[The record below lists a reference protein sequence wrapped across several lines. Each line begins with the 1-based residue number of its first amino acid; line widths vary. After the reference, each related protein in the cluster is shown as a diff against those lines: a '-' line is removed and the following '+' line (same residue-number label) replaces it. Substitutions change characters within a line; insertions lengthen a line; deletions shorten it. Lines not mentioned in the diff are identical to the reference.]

1 MIGLSSGP
9 PLGGKTP
16 SGSDAWSEIASVGV
30 DMLRYYPTW
39 PSKQPD
45 LDNAIAQMKE
55 NLAAAAAH
63 SLRLWIGL
71 HPAGDKLDEES
82 TQVLNAIVGSL
93 KDEPGVGAWKGAD
106 EPEHGG
112 IPATDLVPV
121 YEYVKELDPD
131 HPLVLIQAPVCRGG
145 VSLTAEAIAAYT
157 PALDITGVDIFPV
170 SYPPG
175 KHAARSNT
183 EISVVGDVV
192 SIIAQA
198 APGKPV
204 WAAIQITWSG
214 VMPPKNVPRFPSLR
228 EERFMAYQAIIA
240 GARGLNFFGGELL
253 ETMSPADAKAGWNW
267 TFWYEV
273 ARPLICELSSPAV
286 GPALDA
292 PAARSEVTADSDDI
306 QLTAREAN
314 GFFYVI
320 AVRTSSELTTEV
332 TFSGLPAATSSGEA
346 LFEYL
351 ASGVPA
357 GRGGERSVQ
366 RLVRTVRR
374 PRLPLPGRIADPVT
388 AANAG
393 SLRGT
398 PEGLYPR
405 TPRASPSR

>member
-45 LDNAIAQMKE
+45 LDKAIAQMKE

-112 IPATDLVPV
+112 IPATDLLPV

-214 VMPPKNVPRFPSLR
+214 VLPPKNVPRFPSLR

-253 ETMSPADAKAGWNW
+253 RRCPRPTRKPGGTGRSGTRWR
-267 TFWYEV
+267 
-273 ARPLICELSSPAV
+273 AR
-286 GPALDA
+286 
-292 PAARSEVTADSDDI
+292 
-306 QLTAREAN
+306 
-314 GFFYVI
+314 
-320 AVRTSSELTTEV
+320 
-332 TFSGLPAATSSGEA
+332 
-346 LFEYL
+346 
-351 ASGVPA
+351 
-357 GRGGERSVQ
+357 
-366 RLVRTVRR
+366 
-374 PRLPLPGRIADPVT
+374 
-388 AANAG
+388 
-393 SLRGT
+393 
-398 PEGLYPR
+398 
-405 TPRASPSR
+405 

>member
-45 LDNAIAQMKE
+45 LDKVIEQMKE
-55 NLAAAAAH
+55 NVAAAAAH

-71 HPAGDKLDEES
+71 HPAGNKLDEES
-82 TQVLNAIVGSL
+82 TQVLSAIVGSL

-145 VSLTAEAIAAYT
+145 VPLTAEAIAAYT

-204 WAAIQITWSG
+204 WTAIQITWSG

-267 TFWYEV
+267 TFWYEA
-273 ARPLICELSSPAV
+273 ARPLICELSSPEV

-292 PAARSEVTADSDDI
+292 PAARSEVTADSNDI
-306 QLTAREAN
+306 QLAAREAN

-320 AVRTSSELTTEV
+320 AVRTSPELTTEV
-332 TFSGLPAATSSGEA
+332 TFSGLPAAISSGEA
-346 LFEYL
+346 LFEY
-351 ASGVPA
+351 SHQ
-357 GRGGERSVQ
+357 EF
-366 RLVRTVRR
+366 R
-374 PRLPLPGRIADPVT
+374 PVEAENGAFKDWFAPFDAHVYRFPV
-388 AANAG
+388 
-393 SLRGT
+393 
-398 PEGLYPR
+398 
-405 TPRASPSR
+405 ASPTQ

>member
-9 PLGGKTP
+9 PLGGKAP
-16 SGSDAWSEIASVGV
+16 SGSDAWSEVASVGV

-45 LDNAIAQMKE
+45 LDKAIEQMKE
-55 NLAAAAAH
+55 TLAAAAAH

-71 HPAGDKLDEES
+71 HPAGNKLDEES
-82 TQVLNAIVGSL
+82 TQVLGTIVGSL

-145 VSLTAEAIAAYT
+145 VPLTAEAIAAYT

-204 WAAIQITWSG
+204 WTAIQITWSG
-214 VMPPKNVPRFPSLR
+214 VLPPKSVPRFPSLR

-273 ARPLICELSSPAV
+273 ARPLICELSSAAV
-286 GPALDA
+286 WPALDA

-320 AVRTSSELTTEV
+320 AVRTSPELTTEV
-332 TFSGLPAATSSGEA
+332 TFSGVPAAISAGEA
-346 LFEYL
+346 LCEY
-351 ASGVPA
+351 SHQ
-357 GRGGERSVQ
+357 EF
-366 RLVRTVRR
+366 R
-374 PRLPLPGRIADPVT
+374 PVE
-388 AANAG
+388 AANGAFTDWFAPFDAHVY
-393 SLRGT
+393 RFPVAAPT
-398 PEGLYPR
+398 Q
-405 TPRASPSR
+405 